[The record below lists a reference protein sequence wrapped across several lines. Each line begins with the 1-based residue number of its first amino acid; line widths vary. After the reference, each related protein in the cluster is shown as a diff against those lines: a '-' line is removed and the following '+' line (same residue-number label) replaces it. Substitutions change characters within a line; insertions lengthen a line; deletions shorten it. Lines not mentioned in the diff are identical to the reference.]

1 MSIANACYGKKPSLG
16 LGFAACVIVTQRLR
30 TISLRYPVSKK
41 SICSTCQ
48 HASFVAE
55 RTIECAKSNEA
66 CHLAMGR
73 IVACPMYEHKNRQV
87 VAQRSWFDSLRGIVR
102 VVER

>member
-1 MSIANACYGKKPSLG
+1 
-16 LGFAACVIVTQRLR
+16 
-30 TISLRYPVSKK
+30 VSKK

-66 CHLAMGR
+66 CHLEMGR
-73 IVACPMYEHKNRQV
+73 IVACPMYEHKTWQV
-87 VAQRSWFDSLRGIVR
+87 TVQNSWLDSLRRIVR
-102 VVER
+102 AAKR